1 MKDLFKEYCELSKA
15 NNSVEFKQIL
25 DSAFSVTFVEML
37 DAVQKLDVPINVKI
51 DLLDFHKKLH
61 AHESFIF

>member
-15 NNSVEFKQIL
+15 SNSVEFRQVL
-25 DSAFSVTFVEML
+25 DSAFSLTFVEML
-37 DAVQKLDVPINVKI
+37 DAVQELDEPINVKI
-51 DLLDFHKKLH
+51 GLLDFHKKLH